1 MERRIM
7 DVLMMMQDVLLEDQ
21 LRKLKNSLEIAFAGC
36 SLVEDTS
43 LRVVDESWVDD
54 LEDFIVSKS
63 LEGKSQETLKR
74 YKYEL
79 NRLLSYINKSVINI
93 TASDISTYLRMYK
106 RVRQVSN
113 QTLKNVRTVFSS
125 YFMWLRDHNRIQ
137 DNPMLLVED
146 IKVETIIKK
155 PFTDEEREKMFRS
168 CTNVRDQALLEFL
181 YSTAVR
187 VSELSRLNIKDISF
201 ADRDLIVYGK
211 GSKERHV
218 YLNNR
223 TNMYMQEYLKSRND
237 DNPALFVGLRSPHNR
252 MTKAGIEDLIRR
264 IGKRAGVE
272 NAHPHR
278 FRRTAA
284 TNALNRGMPV
294 QEVAELLG
302 HAKLETTMRYCTV
315 NEEAVKYHHGKYL
328 SA

>member
-1 MERRIM
+1 M
-7 DVLMMMQDVLLEDQ
+7 
-21 LRKLKNSLEIAFAGC
+21 
-36 SLVEDTS
+36 
-43 LRVVDESWVDD
+43 
-54 LEDFIVSKS
+54 SKT
-63 LEGKSQETLKR
+63 LEGKSVETVKR

-79 NRLLSYINKSVINI
+79 NRLLSYINKSVQNI
-93 TASDISTYLRMYK
+93 TANDISIYLRMYK
-106 RVRQVSN
+106 RIRQVSN
-113 QTLKNVRTVFSS
+113 QTLKNVRTVYSS
-125 YFMWLRDHNRIQ
+125 FFMWLRDHDRISK
-137 DNPMLLVED
+137 NPMLLVED

-168 CTNVRDQALLEFL
+168 CTNLRDQALLEFL

-187 VSELSRLNIKDISF
+187 VSELSRLNIEDISF
-201 ADRDLIVYGK
+201 TDKDLIVYGK

-237 DNPALFVGLRSPHNR
+237 NNPALFVGLKSPYNR
-252 MTKAGIEDLIRR
+252 ITKAGIEDIIRR
-264 IGKRAGVE
+264 IGKRAGVDK
-272 NAHPHR
+272 AYPHR

-294 QEVAELLG
+294 QEVAEFLG

-315 NEEAVKYHHGKYL
+315 NEDAVRYHHSKYL